1 MACPRRGAKSLSEKN
16 AGLIL
21 TGPLGSYLSEIV
33 IKTIFIQ
40 EKALEMLSAKQKPFY
55 PGLSMLIII
64 M

>member
-1 MACPRRGAKSLSEKN
+1 MACPRCGTKSLSEKN

-33 IKTIFIQ
+33 IKAIFVQ
-40 EKALEMLSAKQKPFY
+40 EKALEMSSAKQKPFY
-55 PGLSMLIII
+55 PGLNVLIII

>member
-33 IKTIFIQ
+33 IKEILIQ
-40 EKALEMLSAKQKPFY
+40 EKALEMSSAKQKPFY
-55 PGLSMLIII
+55 PSLNVLIII

>member
-1 MACPRRGAKSLSEKN
+1 MTCPRGGAKSLSEKN

-33 IKTIFIQ
+33 IKAIFIQ
-40 EKALEMLSAKQKPFY
+40 EKALEMSSAKQKPFY
-55 PGLSMLIII
+55 PGLNMLIII